1 MSPPRGATLQMRNA
15 EMAPIAAERAFIR
28 TREEAAVHRALHH
41 VRQFV
46 ARMADVK
53 LILMMAFF
61 EGFIQRFM
69 PHLAELAAQQ
79 GSTEQ
84 EYTDV
89 HGLCDVAHTQGLFKA
104 LEVEMT
110 LHERPSSTQMLEGV
124 EILRT
129 LIQTIVQPAGAGQS
143 H

>member
-1 MSPPRGATLQMRNA
+1 MLRRFT
-15 EMAPIAAERAFIR
+15 MAAAAMPTDADALAI
-28 TREEAAVHRALHH
+28 HRPLHH

-46 ARMADVK
+46 ARMADVR
-53 LILMMAFF
+53 LILMMGFF

-69 PHLAELAAQQ
+69 PYLAELAAQQ
-79 GSTEQ
+79 GSAEF

-89 HGLCDVAHTQGLFKA
+89 HGVCDVEHTQGLFRA
-104 LEVEMT
+104 LDVEMA
-110 LHERPSSTQMLEGV
+110 LREPVPAGQMLEGV

-129 LIQTIVQPAGAGQS
+129 LIQTIVQPAGAGQA